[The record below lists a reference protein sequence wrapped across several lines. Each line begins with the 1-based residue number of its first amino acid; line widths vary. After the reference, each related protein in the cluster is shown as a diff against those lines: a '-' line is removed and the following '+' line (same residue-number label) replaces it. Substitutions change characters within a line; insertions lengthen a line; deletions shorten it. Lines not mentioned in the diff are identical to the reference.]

1 MGVPL
6 LHVGAT
12 MLCSHAGQASIIP
25 SQVRVRVSGQI
36 VAVQSDLTTVAGC
49 PFTVPG
55 PKPQPCVTVRWIAAA
70 TRVRANGQP
79 VLLQN
84 SSGLCQSAEQAP
96 QGAPNIVVTQMRVRG
111 V

>member
-6 LHVGAT
+6 LHVSAT
-12 MLCSHAGQASIIP
+12 VLCTHGGQASIIP

-55 PKPQPCVTVRWIAAA
+55 PKPQPCVTVRWITAA
-70 TRVRANGQP
+70 TRVRASGQP

-84 SSGLCQSAEQAP
+84 SVGLCQSAEQAP
-96 QGAPNIVVTQMRVRG
+96 QGAPNVVVTQMRVRG
-111 V
+111 M